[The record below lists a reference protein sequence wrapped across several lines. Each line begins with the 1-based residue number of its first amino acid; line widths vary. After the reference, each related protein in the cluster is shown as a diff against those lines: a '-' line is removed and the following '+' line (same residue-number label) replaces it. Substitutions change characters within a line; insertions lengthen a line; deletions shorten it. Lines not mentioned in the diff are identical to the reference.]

1 MSSAGPS
8 PISWR
13 AVIRAAITGP
23 LVPDLEDEDRALLE
37 RAAHSGP
44 RPAAVRAEI
53 VLAATT
59 SRPATEIAA
68 DLGVS
73 QLAVLRAVR
82 RYRNNGA
89 QALINPLG

>member
-1 MSSAGPS
+1 M
-8 PISWR
+8 
-13 AVIRAAITGP
+13 
-23 LVPDLEDEDRALLE
+23 
-37 RAAHSGP
+37 
-44 RPAAVRAEI
+44 
-53 VLAATT
+53 LAATT